1 MLGSNVIP
9 ARKVFVPNKGT
20 EGLSLMSTSVTA
32 ASNLPSL
39 YNLVTT

>member
-9 ARKVFVPNKGT
+9 ARRVVVPNKGT
-20 EGLSLMSTSVTA
+20 DGLSVISTSVTA

-39 YNLVTT
+39 YNLVIT